1 LPHSSTSVAFNYLAK
16 FIRARRSFNGAPNY
30 KSRGENENVNLIKC
44 RFGNNGRQAHPRRTG
59 VSDLAKGLRL
69 LHADQVDFDQGVLH
83 QQSAG
88 LEGCA
93 RRRHIEILT
102 PHLVVGGE
110 ISQIGQEEPRSK
122 ASTLGTVSAHR
133 RTTSNAYV
141 FGLSP
146 LRLPSGYC
154 GFRPAASTAL
164 R

>member
-1 LPHSSTSVAFNYLAK
+1 LVQVGDRMSKVDQK
-16 FIRARRSFNGAPNY
+16 VRGAD
-30 KSRGENENVNLIKC
+30 RGA
-44 RFGNNGRQAHPRRTG
+44 Q
-59 VSDLAKGLRL
+59 
-69 LHADQVDFDQGVLH
+69 
-83 QQSAG
+83 
-88 LEGCA
+88 
-93 RRRHIEILT
+93 RRHIEILT
-102 PHLVVGGE
+102 PYLVVGGE

-122 ASTLGTVSAHR
+122 ASTLGPVSAHR

>member
-1 LPHSSTSVAFNYLAK
+1 MAFNYLAK

-59 VSDLAKGLRL
+59 VSDLAKGLRP
-69 LHADQVDFDQGVLH
+69 LHADQVDQVDLDQRVLD
-83 QQSAG
+83 QK
-88 LEGCA
+88 A
-93 RRRHIEILT
+93 RGADRGAQRRHIEILT
-102 PHLVVGGE
+102 PYLVVGGE